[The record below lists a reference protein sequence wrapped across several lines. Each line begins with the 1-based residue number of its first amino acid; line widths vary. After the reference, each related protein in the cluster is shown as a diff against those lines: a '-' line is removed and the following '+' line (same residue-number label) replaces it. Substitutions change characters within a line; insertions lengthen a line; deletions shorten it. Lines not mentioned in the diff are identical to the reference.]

1 MTARSYWLITVE
13 DGQELVFHDVV
24 SCGHLTEKAVA
35 RLLQRL
41 VCRYGL
47 SAEEIVSA
55 TVARRS
61 KRRTERFLL
70 RREQGHGRGEARY
83 TLSMGDWPI
92 VSASILTEDELRSR
106 GLWKEA

>member
-1 MTARSYWLITVE
+1 MTKRSFWLIQVE
-13 DGQELVFHDVV
+13 DGDTRVFHDVV
-24 SCGHLTEKAVA
+24 PYGHLNEAAVI
-35 RLLQRL
+35 RLLERL
-41 VCRYGL
+41 VSRYGL
-47 SAEEIVSA
+47 SPEEIVSA

-92 VSASILTEDELRSR
+92 VSASIFTEDELRSR
-106 GLWKEA
+106 GLWKEG